1 MKTRADWVRRCAA
14 AMWMLTFAATLVVSV
29 ASVSAMPDDCHE
41 CCDAMIGA
49 ADHPADQAPGM
60 PRCCLVEGTPTP
72 ASTPAT
78 PQSTTTLAASTPVPA
93 MALLQPLS
101 RSRLVRPQPS
111 PPPPL
116 AVLQQTSVLL
126 I

>member
-1 MKTRADWVRRCAA
+1 MKTRTGWVRKCAA
-14 AMWMLTFAATLVVSV
+14 ATWMLTFAATLVVSV

-78 PQSTTTLAASTPVPA
+78 PQPTGSLAVEVPVPVA
-93 MALLQPLS
+93 IWLQPPF
-101 RSRLVRPQPS
+101 RSLTSRPQVS
-111 PPPPL
+111 PPPLLP
-116 AVLQQTSVLL
+116 VLLQTSVLL